1 MSIMVDHKAVLNK
14 LSGLIESEKVCTT
27 QIYTDEKHVKSKQS
41 ILEIARRKT
50 GEEFIVLVI
59 GAFSSGKSSMINA
72 LIGEELLPNGFL
84 PETAVLG
91 ELRYSNEKRITLY
104 PKKGKW
110 EGGDEPFDLEQAT
123 TDEISKYVSLS
134 SENSINSM
142 ETNFEGDE
150 SDSRID
156 SKFEK
161 MVIHWPLEILKDGVV
176 LVDSPGI
183 NDPYSNDYIVNDYL
197 PNADAIVYVMDSQK
211 AYSYKDKEQLET
223 INSIGRKNIITGYTF
238 YDIVEKQTRR
248 NPQKLKSLRQR
259 LISYMSKHTELGEVS
274 IHFLDSMSG
283 LDARIDQ
290 DEMKW
295 RQSGFEGFEDYLGEY
310 LVEGKGKDQVK
321 NMVSTIVIQADSM
334 TKDAARFNSA
344 ANEDVS
350 ELKKRITEAESRLQI
365 ARNNSFQTGR
375 NYRNRLENYI
385 PEVERM
391 VQKFIKEQLPQ
402 SVDLEGFEPETKLPE
417 GIGKLNPLAA
427 KRKAKAIQK
436 ECQEEL
442 TRRMRLEYTKWS
454 NEVLGEYL
462 KDIVKKSAEEINP
475 DLEQI
480 AKDLTNIADL
490 VSGYDVKSSDGI
502 IGNVGNIALG
512 VAFGFITGSWITGA
526 IGAAYGA
533 RVMARSAL
541 YEIGAGFG
549 LGVLIAAGAP
559 VTIPVVVTTLFLA
572 NILAIITS
580 SNKDRIERIRTQVT
594 KDFKKSFADVQSQN
608 EINKMVDGIME
619 NVKSYIATACSEME
633 KALKNDI
640 INTEKLIKQVINTSN
655 LSLQE
660 RNEQIQQRNVAVK
673 KLAELKAD
681 AIKIS
686 EEYEI
691 TDLGLNIG

>member
-681 AIKIS
+681 AIKIG